1 MSGPGYGWCC
11 ACEGEISPSNPIVV
25 FLPFQAPEGFRGW
38 GCMACHLPARG
49 AIAVMCQDCVAAEK
63 VPRFVATGVNV
74 GDNMRVSLE
83 GYLQIPFLHDLRLHP
98 ELKQPSR
105 GFRGRRGLQ

>member
-25 FLPFQAPEGFRGW
+25 FLPFQAPEGFCGW

-49 AIAVMCQDCVAAEK
+49 AIAVMCQDCIGAEK
-63 VPRFVATGVNV
+63 APRFIAAGVNV

-83 GYLQIPFLHDLRLHP
+83 RYLQIPFLHDLRLHP
-98 ELKQPSR
+98 ELKQPPR